1 MKRKRNDE
9 SLIPQH
15 EEHNDPEVSQN
26 EKKKKKKKS
35 KKANDLRFEAL
46 DEAAGAGSRRKDR
59 KKQ

>member
-9 SLIPQH
+9 SLISQNEDH
-15 EEHNDPEVSQN
+15 EDPEINQN

-35 KKANDLRFEAL
+35 KTANDRRFDAL

-59 KKQ
+59 KKK